1 MIGIFIPSKPN
12 AAPYLIV
19 KRSRFVLTRKKIIE
33 DEVRRMKYVLP
44 ELLDE
49 LFKGYRNPED
59 IIGENGILT
68 KINKSHTGSSTIL
81 RTIKPFKGLDV
92 LSIK

>member
-1 MIGIFIPSKPN
+1 
-12 AAPYLIV
+12 
-19 KRSRFVLTRKKIIE
+19 
-33 DEVRRMKYVLP
+33 MKYVLP

-49 LFKGYRNPED
+49 LLKVYKNPED

-68 KINKSHTGSSTIL
+68 KINESHTGTSTIL
-81 RTIKPFKGLDV
+81 RTIEPFKGLDV